1 MKITCLYM
9 SVEIVNIFL
18 SLNDV
23 LIYDIKNIVSMNSKI
38 C

>member
-9 SVEIVNIFL
+9 SVEIVNMFI
-18 SLNDV
+18 SLKDG
-23 LIYDIKNIVSMNSKI
+23 LIYDIKNIVSMNSKV